1 MKIEVKRDSYTA
13 RTTLGKLYINGVYF
27 CETLEDTV
35 RPYGIK
41 VKGETAIPEG
51 IVYIVKVT
59 YSTRFKRDMI
69 SITTD
74 GNYTL
79 SAKGITFKG
88 IRAHGGNTHKNT
100 EGCPLVAKNRLSD
113 DTIQGTMESPLLI
126 KVNEALKRGED
137 VQWLAVNLPQK

>member
-13 RTTLGKLYINGVYF
+13 RTTLGKLYIDGIYF

-35 RPYGIK
+35 RPFGIK
-41 VKGETAIPEG
+41 VHGETAIPEG
-51 IVYIVKVT
+51 ITYIVKVT
-59 YSTRFKRDMI
+59 YSSRFKRDMI

-79 SAKGITFKG
+79 AANGIVFKG

-100 EGCPLVAKNRLSD
+100 HGCPLVAKKRLD
-113 DTIQGTMESPLLI
+113 DNTIQGTMESKLLLR
-126 KVNEALKRGED
+126 VNEALKRGDD
-137 VQWLAVNLPQK
+137 VEWIAINLGQK